1 MANRTVYIKNLDDFI
16 EKIVISGFT
25 YRELARR
32 ANSNPTSISLLAK
45 GERNPSP
52 ELAVNI
58 CKALNCNFDD
68 IFFIKNVDKCK
79 LKNNHEPIQ
88 ERRY

>member
-1 MANRTVYIKNLDDFI
+1 MANRTVYIKDLDNFI
-16 EKIVISGFT
+16 EKIVTAGFT

-32 ANSNPTSISLLAK
+32 TNSNPTSISLLTK

-58 CKALNCNFDD
+58 CKALECNFDD
-68 IFFIKNVDKCK
+68 IFFIKNVDKSK
-79 LKNNHEPIQ
+79 
-88 ERRY
+88 

>member
-16 EKIVISGFT
+16 GKIVTSGFT
-25 YRELARR
+25 YRELAKK

-58 CKALNCNFDD
+58 CKALNCKFDD
-68 IFFIKNVDKCK
+68 IFFIKNVDKSK
-79 LKNNHEPIQ
+79 HRN
-88 ERRY
+88 

>member
-1 MANRTVYIKNLDDFI
+1 MSNRSVYIKDIDNFI
-16 EKIVISGFT
+16 EKIVTAGFT

-32 ANSNPTSISLLAK
+32 ANSNPTSISLLTK

-68 IFFIKNVDKCK
+68 IFFIKNVDNSKPNK
-79 LKNNHEPIQ
+79 
-88 ERRY
+88 

>member
-1 MANRTVYIKNLDDFI
+1 MSNRSVYIKDIDNFI
-16 EKIVISGFT
+16 EKIVTAGFT

-32 ANSNPTSISLLAK
+32 ANSNPTSISLLTK

-68 IFFIKNVDKCK
+68 IFFIKNIDNSKQNK
-79 LKNNHEPIQ
+79 
-88 ERRY
+88 

>member
-1 MANRTVYIKNLDDFI
+1 MANRTIYIKDLNNFI
-16 EKIVISGFT
+16 KKIVTAGFT

-32 ANSNPTSISLLAK
+32 AKSNPTSISLLTK

-58 CKALNCNFDD
+58 CKVLNCNFDD
-68 IFFIKNVDKCK
+68 IFFIKNVDKSK
-79 LKNNHEPIQ
+79 QNK
-88 ERRY
+88 

>member
-16 EKIVISGFT
+16 EKIVTAGFT

-32 ANSNPTSISLLAK
+32 AKSNPTSITLLAK

-52 ELAVNI
+52 KLAVNI

-68 IFFIKNVDKCK
+68 IFFIKNIDKSK
-79 LKNNHEPIQ
+79 QNK
-88 ERRY
+88 

>member
-88 ERRY
+88 K

>member
-1 MANRTVYIKNLDDFI
+1 MANRTVYIKNLEDFI
-16 EKIVISGFT
+16 EKIVTAGLT
-25 YRELARR
+25 YRELAKR

-52 ELAVNI
+52 GLAVNI

-68 IFFIKNVDKCK
+68 IFYIKNVDNSKQTTTNRYK
-79 LKNNHEPIQ
+79 
-88 ERRY
+88 ERK

>member
-16 EKIVISGFT
+16 EKIVTAGFT
-25 YRELARR
+25 YRELARK
-32 ANSNPTSISLLAK
+32 ANTNPTSISLLTK

-58 CKALNCNFDD
+58 CRALNCNFDD
-68 IFFIKNVDKCK
+68 IFFIKSVDKSK
-79 LKNNHEPIQ
+79 LKK
-88 ERRY
+88 

>member
-1 MANRTVYIKNLDDFI
+1 MANRTVYIKNLDNFI
-16 EKIVISGFT
+16 EKIVTAGFT
-25 YRELARR
+25 YRELARKT
-32 ANSNPTSISLLAK
+32 NSNPTSISLLTK

-68 IFFIKNVDKCK
+68 IFFIKNVDKSK
-79 LKNNHEPIQ
+79 QKN
-88 ERRY
+88 

>member
-1 MANRTVYIKNLDDFI
+1 MANRTVYIKDIDDFI
-16 EKIVISGFT
+16 ERIVTAGFT
-25 YRELARR
+25 YRELAKK
-32 ANSNPTSISLLAK
+32 AKSNPTSISLLAK

-68 IFFIKNVDKCK
+68 IFFIKNVDKSK
-79 LKNNHEPIQ
+79 QRK
-88 ERRY
+88 

>member
-1 MANRTVYIKNLDDFI
+1 MSNRSVYIKDIDNFI
-16 EKIVISGFT
+16 EKIVTAGFT

-32 ANSNPTSISLLAK
+32 ANSNPTSISLLTK

-68 IFFIKNVDKCK
+68 IFFIKNVDNGKQNK
-79 LKNNHEPIQ
+79 
-88 ERRY
+88 

>member
-1 MANRTVYIKNLDDFI
+1 MANRTVYIKDIDNFI
-16 EKIVISGFT
+16 EKIVTAGFT

-32 ANSNPTSISLLAK
+32 ANSNPTSISLLTK

-68 IFFIKNVDKCK
+68 IFFIKNVD
-79 LKNNHEPIQ
+79 NNKQ
-88 ERRY
+88 NK